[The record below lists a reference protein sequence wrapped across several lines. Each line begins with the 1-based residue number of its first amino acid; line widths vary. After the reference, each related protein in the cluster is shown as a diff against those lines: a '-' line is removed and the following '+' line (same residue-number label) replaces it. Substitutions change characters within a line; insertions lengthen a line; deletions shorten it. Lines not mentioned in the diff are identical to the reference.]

1 MDLDSKIFSCIKNNP
16 QASQDELLDL
26 LSSASREELE
36 KLRKLK
42 GCIPFT
48 NLHTALDKHL
58 ASVNLVISNQKYEEC
73 AISQFLPHDHIKHL
87 INENRFPSQ
96 AEKDLFTQLM
106 QEIFL
111 LAGRI
116 PKHERIM
123 GTFPYYLEKH
133 SQVVKILFEGDLSI
147 PYVWRYYIAYMAA
160 ATHKCEYLMK
170 LEKFYCELFHK
181 SWISADIPEKIQM
194 LGNANVKLAHRPWEF
209 SDKDLK
215 ELLTHWN
222 LNELILALT
231 LMCQFHCLSGFI
243 FGVGI
248 SECSDFPSSTYK
260 EPANQ
265 SAKPNKTN
273 LTAMLK
279 NYSESTEY
287 EDYLSDSSEDL
298 HGEDEDISY
307 SRIAGG
313 HLTYINYPMD
323 FIARSFNASDFKF
336 SDQAIYILEKLVPEI
351 SDSVWNRIRM
361 AFAMTYDTIGQDFG
375 VETAPL
381 RRAIWNYVQRVYG
394 LQYDDYNYTDINRFL
409 KINTKKFIKKVACM
423 PETVSKTDYLN
434 IELDLSNDDMIHLNL
449 LICEARFEAQLVYM
463 LHALQ

>member
-16 QASQDELLDL
+16 LASEDELFEL
-26 LSSASREELE
+26 LSSASSEELE
-36 KLRKLK
+36 ILRKLK
-42 GCIPFT
+42 ESIPFI
-48 NLHTALDKHL
+48 NLHTALERYF
-58 ASVNLVISNQKYEEC
+58 ASVNLVIYKKKFEEC
-73 AISQFLPHDHIKHL
+73 AISQFLPHDHIKRL
-87 INENRFPSQ
+87 VNENRFPSQ

-111 LAGRI
+111 FAGRI

-133 SQVVKILFEGDLSI
+133 FQVIKILFEGDLSI

-170 LEKFYCELFHK
+170 LEKFYCELFHN

-209 SDKDLK
+209 CDKDLK
-215 ELLTHWN
+215 DLLTHWN

-260 EPANQ
+260 EPP
-265 SAKPNKTN
+265 SPIAKNNKTN
-273 LTAMLK
+273 LTAILK
-279 NYSESTEY
+279 NYSESTDY

-298 HGEDEDISY
+298 HGEDEDINY

-313 HLTYINYPMD
+313 HLSYINYPMD

-336 SDQAIYILEKLVPEI
+336 SDQAIYILEKVVPEI

-361 AFAMTYDTIGQDFG
+361 AFAMTYDTIGQDSG

-423 PETVSKTDYLN
+423 PETVNKTDYLN
-434 IELDLSNDDMIHLNL
+434 IELDLSHDDMIHLNL